1 MDSLRSPHQI
11 PRARGLK
18 SFPSD
23 ILGAFAEGRRFPQKM
38 VERPTCAICAKRRP
52 ERFCPAKGEKIC
64 APCCGRER
72 EVTLD
77 CPPDCAYLIAAHR
90 YEQEHRKPLT
100 EAEIPFPGVEF
111 SSNLIYER
119 EPFVSGLAFTIS
131 QFAAKHSDL
140 TDEQTLTAIGA
151 LGETYRT
158 LVSGIYYERPPGTMP
173 AAALYGAMAGFVQD
187 YKKKESERVGFSTLK
202 DSEIFYLLVF
212 LARLARNWTNGRPRA
227 RIYLQFLRGQFPQRD
242 AQPEASRIIAP

>member
-1 MDSLRSPHQI
+1 MPN
-11 PRARGLK
+11 
-18 SFPSD
+18 
-23 ILGAFAEGRRFPQKM
+23 
-38 VERPTCAICAKRRP
+38 RPTCAICAKRRP

-100 EAEIPFPGVEF
+100 ESETPFPGVEF

-131 QFAAKHSDL
+131 QFAANHSGL
-140 TDEQTLTAIGA
+140 TDEQTLTAISA
-151 LGETYRT
+151 LAETYRT
-158 LVSGIYYERPPGTMP
+158 LVSGIYYEKPPSGFP
-173 AAALYGAMAGFVQD
+173 ASALYAAIAGFIQD
-187 YKKKESERVGFSTLK
+187 YKKKESERLGFSIIR
-202 DSEIFYLLVF
+202 DSEIFYSLVF

-227 RIYLQFLRGQFPQRD
+227 RIYVQFLRGQFPPQEL
-242 AQPEASRIIAP
+242 QPEPSRIIAP